1 MAPRGAVAWDFDAIM
16 PALRDPDR
24 RIPLLKEVEKWSPT
38 HADTILEVA
47 ARGQIEK
54 AWTQT
59 TDALHQMARTQFLR
73 TTSTVPGE
81 IILPGSAS

>member
-1 MAPRGAVAWDFDAIM
+1 MAPRDAVAWDFDAFM

-24 RIPLLKEVEKWSPT
+24 RIPLLKEVEKWSST

-54 AWTQT
+54 NVD
-59 TDALHQMARTQFLR
+59 TDDGCLAPDGADP
-73 TTSTVPGE
+73 SSPPSPV
-81 IILPGSAS
+81 LPGSVG